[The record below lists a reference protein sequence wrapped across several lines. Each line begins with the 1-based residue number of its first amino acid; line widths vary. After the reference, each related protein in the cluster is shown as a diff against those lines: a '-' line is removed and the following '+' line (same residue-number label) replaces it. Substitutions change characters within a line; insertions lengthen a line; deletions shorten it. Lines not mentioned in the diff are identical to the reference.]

1 MHGDNRGAQVGQAIT
16 LAMAARRCSLPRRSV
31 AIAANDTNGAGA
43 TVRPAAF
50 SATGMPRRLPPQG
63 FTLVELMVA
72 MAVLAI
78 LAVAAMPAL
87 QGVVNGNRLRAA
99 ANETIATL
107 QSARIAA
114 VRFNRRAVA
123 CMSADPNAAVPS
135 CQAVDASGW
144 IVFLDANRDGQYA
157 ASERL
162 IRRASVTGSVQLL
175 GSAALNSRVT
185 FNADG
190 MARDAGGSLLNAAV
204 GVCLPTTQP
213 QDNESTVSISA
224 GSRIR
229 VSRKNAAGKCITP
242 GDVP

>member
-1 MHGDNRGAQVGQAIT
+1 V
-16 LAMAARRCSLPRRSV
+16 LPR
-31 AIAANDTNGAGA
+31 
-43 TVRPAAF
+43 
-50 SATGMPRRLPPQG
+50 G
-63 FTLVELMVA
+63 FTLVELMVT

-87 QGVVNGNRLRAA
+87 QGVVNNHRLRSG

-114 VRFNRRAVA
+114 VRANRRAVA
-123 CMSADPNAAVPS
+123 CMSADPNAAVPA
-135 CQAVDASGW
+135 CQAAGATGW
-144 IVFLDANRDGQYA
+144 IVFMDANRDGQYA

-162 IRRASVTGSVQLL
+162 IRRATLTGDVQLL
-175 GSAALNSRVT
+175 GSAAFNGKIT
-185 FNADG
+185 FNSDG
-190 MARDAGGSLLNAAV
+190 MARNAGGSLLNAAV

-229 VSRKNAAGKCITP
+229 VSRKDASGKCTTP